1 MRLEDIYAQY
11 FRRVY
16 TFVLSL
22 SRNEHTAEEITQE
35 TFFRIMKNPEA
46 FQGRSSIDTYLCSIA
61 HNLYVSSLRKR
72 KREAADPDWEA
83 IPDDGDLEGALTD
96 RDTAKRLHRM
106 LHRLE
111 EPYKEVFSLRVFGEL
126 PYQEIGALFEKGESW
141 ARVTYFRAKQK
152 LLRMMEEDDHE
163 G

>member
-1 MRLEDIYAQY
+1 MRLEEIYAQY

-83 IPDDGDLEGALTD
+83 IPDDRDLEGILTD